1 MGGMSSK
8 AVKTTTD
15 KKKSSKQIK
24 DKSLKKSDK
33 KPLHKKK
40 KMKGGKKCPDCK
52 DHPDL
57 TCALTEKKLSCY
69 CMKCGYLKVNNL
81 H

>member
-8 AVKTTTD
+8 AVKIKTD

-24 DKSLKKSDK
+24 DKSSNK
-33 KPLHKKK
+33 KPLNKKK

>member
-1 MGGMSSK
+1 
-8 AVKTTTD
+8 
-15 KKKSSKQIK
+15 
-24 DKSLKKSDK
+24 
-33 KPLHKKK
+33 
-40 KMKGGKKCPDCK
+40 MKGGKKCQDCK
-52 DHPDL
+52 DHPNL

>member
-1 MGGMSSK
+1 MACHQK
-8 AVKTTTD
+8 KLKQKLI

-24 DKSLKKSDK
+24 DKSSNK
-33 KPLHKKK
+33 KPLDKKK

-69 CMKCGYLKVNNL
+69 CMKCRYLKVDIL
-81 H
+81 K

>member
-8 AVKTTTD
+8 EVKTKTD

-24 DKSLKKSDK
+24 DKSSNK
-33 KPLHKKK
+33 KPLDKKK

-69 CMKCGYLKVNNL
+69 CMKCRYLKVDIL
-81 H
+81 K